1 VYGLPGDFDASPFVG
16 RTLDLVSFS
25 ANTIHFNFDD
35 DVSITVEG
43 TYDHITPSG
52 EAECEVPVEHSAL
65 MQLVGESVLIAEA
78 SEDGTLD
85 LLFSNK
91 QRLIVYDNS
100 DQYESYKINI
110 RGRRQL
116 SSI

>member
-1 VYGLPGDFDASPFVG
+1 VHGLPSDFNASPFVG
-16 RTLDLVSFS
+16 RILDVVSFS
-25 ANTIHFNFDD
+25 ANNTHFNFDD

-43 TYDHITPSG
+43 SYSHVSPSG
-52 EAECEVPVEHSAL
+52 GAECEVPVDYSEL
-65 MQLVGESVLIAEA
+65 MQLVGESVLVAEA

-100 DQYESYKINI
+100 VQYEAYRITI
-110 RGRRQL
+110 RGQET
-116 SSI
+116 IV